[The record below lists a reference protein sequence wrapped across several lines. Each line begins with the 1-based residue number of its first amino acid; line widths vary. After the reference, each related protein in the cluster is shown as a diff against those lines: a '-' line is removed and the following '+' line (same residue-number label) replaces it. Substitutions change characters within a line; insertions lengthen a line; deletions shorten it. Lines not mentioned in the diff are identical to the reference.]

1 METFVVPG
9 TVESLGPIRE
19 FVRSKAAEAG
29 LDKKRTYRLQL
40 AVDEIAANIALHG
53 YEEQGLAGDIE
64 VQAEVGPDRL
74 TITLVDSA
82 IPYDPFSRVMP
93 SDLDAPLQDRAI
105 GGLGVFLAI
114 NNVNEF
120 LYRFNDGQN
129 HNIFVVQRESESTA
143 T

>member
-9 TVESLGPIRE
+9 IVESLGPIRE

-29 LDKKRTYRLQL
+29 LDKKRAYRLQL

-53 YEEQGLAGDIE
+53 YEEQGLTGDIE
-64 VQAEVGPDRL
+64 VQAELESDRL

-82 IPYDPFSRVMP
+82 IPYDPYSRVMP
-93 SDLDAPLQDRAI
+93 SDLDAPLHERAI

-114 NNVNEF
+114 NNVDEF
-120 LYRFNDGQN
+120 LYRINDGQN
-129 HNIFVVQRESESTA
+129 HNIFVVQREPAST
-143 T
+143 TT

>member
-1 METFVVPG
+1 MESFVAPG

-29 LDKKRTYRLQL
+29 LDKKRSYRLQL

-53 YEEQGLAGDIE
+53 YEEQGLTGDIE
-64 VQAEVGPDRL
+64 VQAEVESDRL

-82 IPYDPFSRVMP
+82 IPYDPYSRVMP
-93 SDLDAPLQDRAI
+93 SDLDAPLHERAI

-114 NNVNEF
+114 NNVDEF
-120 LYRFNDGQN
+120 LYRFNGGQN
-129 HNIFVVQRESESTA
+129 HNIFVVQREPAST
-143 T
+143 TT